1 MQNMSALLVV
11 LVGIVGSYVICLGVG
26 AARFFSAVRVRREVV
41 GWMATANCEKYFL
54 FSFFFCFLSITA
66 L

>member
-1 MQNMSALLVV
+1 ML
-11 LVGIVGSYVICLGVG
+11 CLGVG

-54 FSFFFCFLSITA
+54 FLFVCFFIFLFLIVTA
-66 L
+66 PQVERN